1 MDDSS
6 GALASEIEYHE
17 RLYSGFAQLHF
28 AKAAVRALRAHMV
41 ERIVRMTGVP
51 ATARAL
57 SIGCGIGDTELLL
70 APLISE
76 LVGVDAS
83 PSAIRQARAD
93 AAKAGRSHLHYIEGT
108 LEAQELKPASFDLI
122 IAIFFLHHL
131 PDDVLQTMPGRMMQL
146 LKPGGCFYALDPS
159 RYRLSGAIGSL
170 LFPKLMRKYQSP
182 GERQLRPR
190 DTADLFTQAGF
201 ECRLE
206 YYDFASSPLAG
217 LFPAWASGYRAA
229 RRVDNWIVRMPLLR
243 RMGSNFEIIA
253 RKPLRQS

>member
-1 MDDSS
+1 MDD
-6 GALASEIEYHE
+6 GTGGLAREIEYHE
-17 RLYSGFAQLHF
+17 RLYSGFAQQHF

-41 ERIVRMTGVP
+41 EQIVRSTGVP
-51 ATARAL
+51 QTAHAL

-70 APLISE
+70 APRVSE
-76 LVGVDAS
+76 LVGIDAS

-93 AAKAGRSHLHYIEGT
+93 AAKARQKQLHYIEGT
-108 LEAQELKPASFDLI
+108 IEAQELEPASFDLI

-131 PDDVLQTMPGRMMQL
+131 TGEALERMPGRVMQL
-146 LKPGGCFYALDPS
+146 LKPGGSFYSLDPS

-190 DTADLFTQAGF
+190 DTAGLFARAGF

-217 LFPAWASGYRAA
+217 LFPAWASGYRVA
-229 RRVDNWIVRMPLLR
+229 RRVDNWIVRVPWLK

-253 RKPLRQS
+253 RKPLRLS

>member
-6 GALASEIEYHE
+6 GPLAREIEYHE
-17 RLYSGFAQLHF
+17 RLYSGFAQQHF

-41 ERIVRMTGVP
+41 ERIVRITGVP
-51 ATARAL
+51 ATAHAL

-70 APLISE
+70 APRLSE

-93 AAKAGRSHLHYIEGT
+93 AAKAGLNHLNYVEGT
-108 LEAQELKPASFDLI
+108 IEAQELKPASFDLI

-131 PDDVLQTMPGRMMQL
+131 PGEVLEGLPGRMMQL
-146 LKPGGCFYALDPS
+146 LKPGGCFYSLDPS

-170 LFPKLMRKYQSP
+170 LFPKWMRKYQSP

-190 DTADLFTQAGF
+190 DTADLFVRAGF
-201 ECRLE
+201 RCRLE

-217 LFPAWASGYRAA
+217 LFPGWALGYRTA
-229 RRVDNWIVRMPLLR
+229 RLVDNWIVRAPLLK

-253 RKPLRQS
+253 RKPLRPS

>member
-6 GALASEIEYHE
+6 GALAREIEYHE
-17 RLYSGFAQLHF
+17 RLYSGFAQQHF
-28 AKAAVRALRAHMV
+28 AKAAVRALRAHIV
-41 ERIVRMTGVP
+41 ERIVRITGVP

-83 PSAIRQARAD
+83 ASAIRQARAD
-93 AAKAGRSHLHYIEGT
+93 AAKAGRNHLHFIEGT

-131 PDDVLQTMPGRMMQL
+131 PSEVLQTMPGRMMQL
-146 LKPGGCFYALDPS
+146 LKPDGCFYALDPS

-190 DTADLFTQAGF
+190 DTAALFTQAGF

-217 LFPAWASGYRAA
+217 LFPAWALGYRAA
-229 RRVDNWIVRMPLLR
+229 RSVDNWIVRVPLLR